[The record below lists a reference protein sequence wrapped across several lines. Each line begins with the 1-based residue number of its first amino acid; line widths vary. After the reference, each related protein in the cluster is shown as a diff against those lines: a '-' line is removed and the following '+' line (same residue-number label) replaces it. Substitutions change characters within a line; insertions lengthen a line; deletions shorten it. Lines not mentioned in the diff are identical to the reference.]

1 MIDASEFNQNNANY
15 SFSYI
20 ISYSFTCIT
29 SHLDIFSLQCDSL
42 MWDYSVCQEEDLTT
56 VKSNGMVLSE
66 MKEEDLMVCNPTVL
80 GYSFGN
86 RLWGE

>member
-1 MIDASEFNQNNANY
+1 MIDASEFHQNNANY
-15 SFSYI
+15 SS
-20 ISYSFTCIT
+20 SHIT
-29 SHLDIFSLQCDSL
+29 SRPDIFSLPDDSL
-42 MWDYSVCQEEDLTT
+42 KWDHSICQEEDLTT
-56 VKSNGMVLSE
+56 VKSNGTVLGE